1 MLRTLLK
8 KQLFEVFKG
17 YFYDAKK
24 NKMRSPLAIGAWIV
38 FFFVI
43 MVGLLGGM
51 FLGLSF
57 TLCGPLVA
65 ADMDW
70 MYFLMM
76 GGISILLGCFGSVYN
91 TYTALYLAK
100 DNDLLLSMP
109 IPVRK
114 IVGARLLNVYLM
126 GTMYLL
132 TVMIPMDIVY
142 LMVSGVSAL
151 KLVCLFLL
159 FFILSFFVLALSC
172 LLGLFVAKISL
183 KIKNKSFVTVAVTL
197 LFIAGYYFFYFKAGF
212 FIRDLLLHAQEYGE
226 KIKGA
231 AYVLYLFGLIGTG
244 NIVCAIGFTVAVSVL
259 VGFIWMRMLK
269 SFSAIATATGRVKTE
284 HYVEKKVKEKSI
296 FGAMLSK
303 ELARFTSSPNYM
315 LNCGLGILLIP
326 ASGVYFLLEA
336 GEFMPLINE
345 AIGERPQ
352 CATILVCMALCL
364 LSSMNGM
371 AAPSVS
377 LEGKNLWISQSLPV
391 KPWTALSA
399 KAGLQIILT
408 GIPMLLGSV
417 MTAIGAD
424 ASLGERVLLVLMP
437 MVYVLFS
444 GILDTV
450 IAVKMPLLNWTN
462 EIEPIKHSGGVFLAM
477 FGGWAICVIFAACYM
492 FFGYLVGNVIYML
505 IWTVIF
511 AVLSIALAFWLKS
524 KGTKEFAAL

>member
-51 FLGLSF
+51 FLALSF
-57 TLCGPLVA
+57 TLCGPLISA
-65 ADMDW
+65 GMDW

-76 GGISILLGCFGSVYN
+76 GGMAILLGCFGSVYN

-126 GTMYLL
+126 GTMYLV

-142 LMVSGVSAL
+142 LMDTGVSVM
-151 KLVCLFLL
+151 KLICMLLL
-159 FFILSFFVLALSC
+159 FFILSFFVLALSS

-197 LFIAGYYFFYFKAGF
+197 LFIVGYYFFYFKAGT

-226 KIKGA
+226 KIKGV

-244 NIVCAIGFTVAVSVL
+244 DIVCAIGFTVVISAAVI
-259 VGFIWMRMLK
+259 FIWMRMLK
-269 SFSAIATATGRVKTE
+269 SFMAIATATGKVKTQR
-284 HYVEKKVKEKSI
+284 YVEKKVKEKSL

-303 ELARFTSSPNYM
+303 ELTRFTSSPNYM

-326 ASGVYFLLEA
+326 AAGVYFLLEA
-336 GEFMPLINE
+336 KEFMPLINE
-345 AIGERPQ
+345 AMADRPQ

-364 LSSMNGM
+364 LASMNLM

-377 LEGKNLWISQSLPV
+377 LEGKNLWISRSLPI
-391 KPWTALSA
+391 KPWVSLAA

-408 GIPMLLGSV
+408 GIPMLLGSI

-424 ASLGERVLLVLMP
+424 APLGEKVLLVLMP
-437 MVYVLFS
+437 MVFVLFS
-444 GILDTV
+444 AILDTM
-450 IAVKMPLLNWTN
+450 IAVKMPILSWTN

-477 FGGWAICVIFAACYM
+477 FGSWVICVIFTACYM
-492 FFGYLVGNVIYML
+492 FFGYLAGNMVYML
-505 IWTVIF
+505 IWTVAF
-511 AVLSIALAFWLKS
+511 AVLSIAVAFWLKT
-524 KGTKEFAAL
+524 KGAKEFAAL